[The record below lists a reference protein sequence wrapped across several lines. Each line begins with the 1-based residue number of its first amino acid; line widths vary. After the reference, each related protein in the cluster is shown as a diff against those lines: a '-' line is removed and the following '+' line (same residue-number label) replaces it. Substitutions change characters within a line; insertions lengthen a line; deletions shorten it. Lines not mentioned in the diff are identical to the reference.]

1 MYNPRHACLKD
12 ILRLF
17 EVFEGKCNKKAI
29 FCGDIK
35 SIFMRVEAVDE
46 GKVIV
51 LDLMLIE
58 EVLKVYFLGDCP
70 IAHFPLDYF

>member
-1 MYNPRHACLKD
+1 
-12 ILRLF
+12 
-17 EVFEGKCNKKAI
+17 
-29 FCGDIK
+29 
-35 SIFMRVEAVDE
+35 MRVEAVDE

-70 IAHFPLDYF
+70 IAHFPIDYF